1 MASAKYR
8 LSASLHWH
16 RSAGGEPEESGTGP
30 AAPKL
35 LWAETDRR
43 FLMKHSE
50 SMLASSD
57 AGKAL
62 EMKGNKED
70 PQSAGPVPPPVLR
83 GC

>member
-16 RSAGGEPEESGTGP
+16 RSAGGEPGEIGTGP

-43 FLMKHSE
+43 FLMNHSE
-50 SMLASSD
+50 GMLASSD
-57 AGKAL
+57 AGKVL

-70 PQSAGPVPPPVLR
+70 PQSAGPVPPTILR